1 MLVGVRCAV
10 LVNWRFPEVFGETE
24 IQDLQE
30 GCKSIHFTYKVHLA
44 VRFNAPKKDTLRCVI
59 ISKGALVCL
68 TYVASGS
75 VAKRSLILFIITQK
89 CSTFLLVSLLLKTV
103 YTNVL
108 IIIFV
113 VTLLCDTVGKVKLM
127 KQKKVKAR
135 MTPSKSWTTLRRKID
150 EKRHAEGCFD

>member
-75 VAKRSLILFIITQK
+75 VAKRSLSK
-89 CSTFLLVSLLLKTV
+89 VNEAKKGESA
-103 YTNVL
+103 N
-108 IIIFV
+108 
-113 VTLLCDTVGKVKLM
+113 DT
-127 KQKKVKAR
+127 KQI
-135 MTPSKSWTTLRRKID
+135 MDDT
-150 EKRHAEGCFD
+150 